1 MQEMGLK
8 RDKEAS
14 DGFWP
19 QIEEGPSTMLK
30 RGLKNDIL
38 QFMTKP
44 KTVQKQA

>member
-1 MQEMGLK
+1 MGLK

-19 QIEEGPSTMLK
+19 QTEEGPSTMLK
-30 RGLKNDIL
+30 RGPKHGIL

-44 KTVQKQA
+44 KTMHKQA